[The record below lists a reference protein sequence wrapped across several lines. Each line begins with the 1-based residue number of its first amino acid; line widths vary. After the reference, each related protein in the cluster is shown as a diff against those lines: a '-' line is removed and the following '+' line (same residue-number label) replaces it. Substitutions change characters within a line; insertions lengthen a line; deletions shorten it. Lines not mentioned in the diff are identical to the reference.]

1 MLNKLWVETHRP
13 KSVDRVIFGSE
24 DERQYFTSL
33 VEEQSLPNLLLTGSP
48 GIGKS
53 TISAAL
59 MTDLHVDPAD
69 VMKINCSDEKIEA
82 LREKVKIFAFTMPMG
97 SFKVVRL
104 EEIDHLSNDGQALLR
119 DLIESTST
127 SCRFIAT
134 ANYKNRIIPA
144 LQSRFHQIELS
155 KPARD
160 DVLVRMAEILVDE
173 KVEFDNLEDLELILD
188 ASYPDLRRT
197 ISLLEASSRSG
208 KVKLQDNQSIQDWKL
223 QLLPLLETDNLGQA
237 RKLVCESAT
246 KEELQDVYRFLFDN
260 LGHIKRLKGKQDQA
274 VVLLAQY
281 QYQHAFVA
289 DPEIQIAALFVEL
302 GAL

>member
-1 MLNKLWVETHRP
+1 MLNKLWVEKHRP
-13 KSVDRVIFGSE
+13 KTIEQVIFGSE
-24 DERQYFTSL
+24 DEKQYFTSL
-33 VEEQSLPNLLLTGSP
+33 VRDQTLPNLLLTGSP
-48 GIGKS
+48 GVGKS
-53 TISAAL
+53 TISLAL
-59 MTDLHVDPAD
+59 MNDLQVDPAD
-69 VMKINCSDEKIEA
+69 VLKINCSDEKIEA
-82 LREKVKIFAFTMPMG
+82 LRDKVKVFAFTMPMG

-119 DLIESTST
+119 DLIESTSS
-127 SCRFIAT
+127 SCRFVAT

-144 LQSRFHQIELS
+144 LQSRFHHVEFS
-155 KPARD
+155 KPLRE
-160 DVLVRMAEILVDE
+160 DVLIRMAEILAE
-173 KVEFDNLEDLELILD
+173 EGVEFELDDLERVLT

-197 ISLLEASSRSG
+197 FSLLEAGSRTG
-208 KVKLQDNQSIQDWKL
+208 KLKIQGNQSIQDWKL
-223 QLLPLLETDNLGQA
+223 QLLPLLEADDLGGA

-260 LGHIKRLKGKQDQA
+260 LDRVKRLKGKQDQA

-289 DPEIQIAALFVEL
+289 DPEIQIAALFIEL